1 MKTAMELLFQE
12 FEALSKVSRDAKD
25 EHSANLID
33 FLCERKQIALEKEKE
48 QIMDAYQSGHSDRSF
63 EKYNPYFYEENY
75 NQNK

>member
-1 MKTAMELLFQE
+1 MTPMQDLREFIVSLVNHGASDDLL
-12 FEALSKVSRDAKD
+12 AVIIA
-25 EHSANLID
+25 ID
-33 FLCERKQIALEKEKE
+33 KRFLQKEEE

>member
-48 QIMDAYQSGHSDRSF
+48 QIIEAANSAF
-63 EKYNPYFYEENY
+63 EDKTTWGERYY
-75 NQNK
+75 NQTYNNGI